1 MDVAQNLARGCVQ
14 VELQL
19 LKDVHIHYHL
29 TVSMNVRMSYSNVW
43 NFYKGLDFIIL
54 HRVENSRK

>member
-1 MDVAQNLARGCVQ
+1 MDVAQNLARGCAQ

-29 TVSMNVRMSYSNVW
+29 TVSMNVRMSYSN
-43 NFYKGLDFIIL
+43 FFILYKGSGFIIL
-54 HRVENSRK
+54 HRVETSRK